1 MLRKAL
7 LIVFVVFGLFTS
19 YGLVVGL
26 APETVNELGRED
38 GVVETMTAV
47 FFLLAA
53 LLMIYMFFRSTP
65 GQDVSGVKIR
75 RNFSYLL
82 LALFFFLC
90 FGEEIS
96 WGQRIFGFKSP
107 DWMGDINNQNEINLH
122 NMRMIEASH
131 TKPGIWKWAT
141 AGTVFT
147 LFWFFYCLVIPLLTE
162 FSPRTKALLNRVRLP
177 LVPLWVGLCFLLNF
191 TVKNLLE
198 EIQSLNLPRRY
209 GEFEE
214 LNYSF
219 LFLVVCWIF
228 LSSYK
233 NKRSLG

>member
-75 RNFSYLL
+75 RNF
-82 LALFFFLC
+82 
-90 FGEEIS
+90 
-96 WGQRIFGFKSP
+96 
-107 DWMGDINNQNEINLH
+107 
-122 NMRMIEASH
+122 
-131 TKPGIWKWAT
+131 
-141 AGTVFT
+141 
-147 LFWFFYCLVIPLLTE
+147 
-162 FSPRTKALLNRVRLP
+162 
-177 LVPLWVGLCFLLNF
+177 
-191 TVKNLLE
+191 
-198 EIQSLNLPRRY
+198 
-209 GEFEE
+209 
-214 LNYSF
+214 
-219 LFLVVCWIF
+219 
-228 LSSYK
+228 
-233 NKRSLG
+233 